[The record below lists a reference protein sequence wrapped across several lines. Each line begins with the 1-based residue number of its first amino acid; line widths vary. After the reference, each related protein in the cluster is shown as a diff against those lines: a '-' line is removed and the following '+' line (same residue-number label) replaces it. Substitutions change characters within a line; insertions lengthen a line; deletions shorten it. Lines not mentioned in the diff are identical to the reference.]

1 MRVGAAYS
9 AFFACFF
16 VRAVR
21 LLLAVSEKCPSPGTI
36 RAGRVLAF
44 RRLLSARVMVPVWSP
59 ALICRLGI
67 WSQGPVL
74 AFGPRPVLFHPGP
87 VLSGCGPGLGPPL
100 LPSLFPV
107 QMKRPQVALP
117 AAVYRNMILIRIFF
131 CCSRRG
137 CIRHR
142 RGCRRIRRRC
152 HARFWDGLR
161 LRRSSCLRN
170 RCRSGRR

>member
-1 MRVGAAYS
+1 MLFCPGGS
-9 AFFACFF
+9 
-16 VRAVR
+16 
-21 LLLAVSEKCPSPGTI
+21 PSP
-36 RAGRVLAF
+36 RRV
-44 RRLLSARVMVPVWSP
+44 RKMSLSRNDPGGARSCVPPSPLRPGYGSCLVSGLDLSSWDMV
-59 ALICRLGI
+59 A
-67 WSQGPVL
+67 GPVL

>member
-1 MRVGAAYS
+1 MRVGPAYS
-9 AFFACFF
+9 AFFTCLF

-67 WSQGPVL
+67 WSQ
-74 AFGPRPVLFHPGP
+74 VLFWPSVPALSSSIP
-87 VLSGCGPGLGPPL
+87 VLSSPVVVPGLGPPL

-107 QMKRPQVALP
+107 QMKRPQVTLP
-117 AAVYRNMILIRIFF
+117 AAVYRNMVLIRIFF